1 MYKKLLLF
9 YCAFITYG
17 AFGASNDI
25 IPENPFMS
33 MYEQTSGLEIINMYN
48 QTNELYDKYISA
60 KNRENSTANKILSG
74 LSIGAAGIGGM
85 MLASGLAEQRADENA
100 MRDMAAYIAT
110 FRCDYGAGR
119 NIQGGETEITLP
131 AANLIELKTEFIT
144 LAADVK
150 TRKEI
155 LGMSAG
161 IESEIIIDSAA
172 TGLYDNATIG
182 KTDGGYASVYRAITD
197 STSTDATEI
206 AEQTASAEQKT
217 KTGAIV
223 GGVGV
228 VGGAVGNLIINRD
241 TLTNKASSDT
251 VQNTKK

>member
-1 MYKKLLLF
+1 
-9 YCAFITYG
+9 
-17 AFGASNDI
+17 
-25 IPENPFMS
+25 
-33 MYEQTSGLEIINMYN
+33 
-48 QTNELYDKYISA
+48 
-60 KNRENSTANKILSG
+60 
-74 LSIGAAGIGGM
+74 

-100 MRDMAAYIAT
+100 MRDMTAYVAT

-150 TRKEI
+150 TRKET
-155 LGMSAG
+155 LGMSGG
-161 IESEIIIDSAA
+161 IESEIIIDGAA
-172 TGLYDNATIG
+172 TGLYDNAAVG

-197 STSTDATEI
+197 STSADAAEI

-241 TLTNKASSDT
+241 SD
-251 VQNTKK
+251 KK

>member
-1 MYKKLLLF
+1 MRQTIFAVIYFFIPCIAICAPIDALPPSPYTSMYKQ
-9 YCAFITYG
+9 I
-17 AFGASNDI
+17 
-25 IPENPFMS
+25 
-33 MYEQTSGLEIINMYN
+33 SGLEAVIMY
-48 QTNELYDKYISA
+48 TRADELYNEYVA
-60 KNRENSTANKILSG
+60 AVAREHSTANKLLGG

-100 MRDMAAYIAT
+100 MRDMTAYIAT

-131 AANLIELKTEFIT
+131 AANLIELKNEFIT
-144 LAADVK
+144 LASDVK
-150 TRKEI
+150 SRKAA
-155 LGMSAG
+155 LNLPDG
-161 IESEIIIDSAA
+161 IESTVIIDSTTTGLYNNAA
-172 TGLYDNATIG
+172 TGITS
-182 KTDGGYASVYRAITD
+182 GGYASVYRAITD
-197 STSTDATEI
+197 SDSTDAAAI

-241 TLTNKASSDT
+241 ND
-251 VQNTKK
+251 

>member
-1 MYKKLLLF
+1 MRQLILFFIITIIPCIATGADIDALPPSPYTSMYK
-9 YCAFITYG
+9 
-17 AFGASNDI
+17 
-25 IPENPFMS
+25 
-33 MYEQTSGLEIINMYN
+33 QVSGLEAVIMYA
-48 QTNELYDKYISA
+48 QADELYDKYISA
-60 KNRENSTANKILSG
+60 RNREQSTANKILGG

-100 MRDMAAYIAT
+100 MRDMTAYVAT
-110 FRCDYGAGR
+110 FRCDYGTGR

-150 TRKEI
+150 TRKET
-155 LGMSAG
+155 LGMSGG
-161 IESEIIIDSAA
+161 IESEIIIDGAA
-172 TGLYDNATIG
+172 TGLYDNAAVG

-197 STSTDATEI
+197 STSADAAEI

-241 TLTNKASSDT
+241 SD
-251 VQNTKK
+251 KK